1 MANVQITQL
10 PAAQPLTGTESVPI
24 VQNGVTVQ
32 TTTGAIANAPV
43 QTQTFLTIQNEPTLP
58 NSRYFTEGLGIGFTD
73 NGAQSYYRIALNGV
87 SRSLELSGNGIV
99 AKTGSTITPRTITA
113 NLAGISV
120 TNGDAMDKWYAEELA
135 KKCPIL

>member
-10 PAAQPLTGTESVPI
+10 PAAQPLTGTESVPV

-43 QTQTFLTIQNEPTLP
+43 QTQTFLTVNNEPTLP
-58 NSRYFTEGLGIGFTD
+58 NSRYFAEGLGIGLVD

-87 SRSLELSGNGIV
+87 SASLETSGNGLVI
-99 AKTGSTITPRTITA
+99 KTGSTVTLRTIT
-113 NLAGISV
+113 
-120 TNGDAMDKWYAEELA
+120 K
-135 KKCPIL
+135 